1 MKGRKD
7 MAINRVIVDDL
18 ADQYARAYK
27 MLYAVIDN
35 IPADKWTSGLT
46 EMCIPARIAYH
57 IVDGLDFFFSDKPPS
72 DFPWGHRFTGSWA
85 DLPEESLPTK
95 EEMVTYLNETEEIV
109 VGYFQAATDDQ
120 LLDAFDL
127 YGWSG
132 TTKLGQL
139 VYALRH
145 TMHHQG
151 ELAALQLFSG
161 VEGDSWS

>member
-1 MKGRKD
+1 
-7 MAINRVIVDDL
+7 MAKNRVIVDDL

-27 MLYAVIDN
+27 MLYTVIDN
-35 IPADKWTSGLT
+35 IPTDKWTSGLT
-46 EMCIPARIAYH
+46 EACIPARIAYH
-57 IVDGLDFFFSDKPPS
+57 TIEGLDFFLSDKPPS
-72 DFPWGHRFTGSWA
+72 DFPWGQQFNGSWE
-85 DLPEESLPTK
+85 DLPEQSLPTK
-95 EEMVTYLNETEEIV
+95 EEIVTYLKETQERV
-109 VGYFQAATDDQ
+109 VDYFQAATDDV
-120 LLDAFDL
+120 LLEAFDL

-151 ELAALQLFSG
+151 ELAALQLYSG